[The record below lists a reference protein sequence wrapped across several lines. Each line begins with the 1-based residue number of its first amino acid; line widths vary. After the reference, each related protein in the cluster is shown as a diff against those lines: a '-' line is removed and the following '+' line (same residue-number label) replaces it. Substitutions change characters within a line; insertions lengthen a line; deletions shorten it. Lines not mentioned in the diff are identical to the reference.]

1 MQKSSR
7 PSRAQGSGFSVQG
20 SGSMVQS
27 LGFSVECL
35 GSSVQGL
42 GKDLPA
48 AAATPWSN
56 RAAGAGDTLGDV
68 HALPHS
74 LKSDDGGDSEP

>member
-7 PSRAQGSGFSVQG
+7 PSRVQGSGVGVQG

-27 LGFSVECL
+27 LGLGVECL
-35 GSSVQGL
+35 GFSVWGF
-42 GKDLPA
+42 GKNLPA

-68 HALPHS
+68 HALSHS
-74 LKSDDGGDSEP
+74 LKSDDGGDAEP